1 MDLICKVPRPLL
13 GRALIWPDLFGT
25 STFGLFG
32 LYHSSL
38 SKSAGFVSLARK
50 ASLVS
55 IPDAILIL
63 RYWRVYL
70 PLEFE
75 FRGKSCGGKG
85 AWRPRG
91 HLVNLSKLS

>member
-25 STFGLFG
+25 STFGLFE

-63 RYWRVYL
+63 RY
-70 PLEFE
+70 
-75 FRGKSCGGKG
+75 
-85 AWRPRG
+85 
-91 HLVNLSKLS
+91 